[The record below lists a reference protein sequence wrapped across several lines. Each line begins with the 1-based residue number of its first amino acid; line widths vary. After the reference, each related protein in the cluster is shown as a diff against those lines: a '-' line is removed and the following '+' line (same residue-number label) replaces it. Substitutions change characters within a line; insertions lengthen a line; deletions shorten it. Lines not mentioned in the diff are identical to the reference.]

1 MVPGKFVVLLVSSI
15 LFGLSASVS
24 TSTRTLGSS
33 ISWNKPWFCHNSEC
47 PEYEVL
53 ESRLHYEKRKYKKGL
68 WVSTRVE
75 SHLYPVAT
83 SIGFRRLFGYITGDN
98 EDGIEINMTSPV
110 RVTTMPSSGPF
121 CKQNFTVSFF
131 VPTEFHEA
139 GAPIPT
145 DPNVY
150 IDPSDEMTVYVGSAG
165 GFKVDDFS
173 ISRMLDALVQD
184 LDQEGVRYQSEPITF
199 AGYDPPFRLRN
210 RHNEVWLFTLGTNEQ
225 LTRVQSF

>member
-1 MVPGKFVVLLVSSI
+1 MLC
-15 LFGLSASVS
+15 A
-24 TSTRTLGSS
+24 
-33 ISWNKPWFCHNSEC
+33 
-47 PEYEVL
+47 
-53 ESRLHYEKRKYKKGL
+53 GL

-98 EDGIEINMTSPV
+98 EDGVEINMTSPV

-131 VPTEFHEA
+131 VPAEFREVWQGLCILESYLMYNVYYYCFNALQA

-150 IDPSDEMTVYVGSAG
+150 LDPSDEVTVYVGSAG

-173 ISRMLDALVQD
+173 ISRMLAALVQVRMVTQKNHI
-184 LDQEGVRYQSEPITF
+184 DQRGMTLKCCRWEKVLSDAKMGIVVC
-199 AGYDPPFRLRN
+199 AG
-210 RHNEVWLFTLGTNEQ
+210 LGSTGH
-225 LTRVQSF
+225 